1 MRSAAADAAALAGD
15 HADALH
21 WLDVVEAVGSELS
34 AEYTT
39 NAWHGGASC
48 AEPARQSSRRRERD
62 EPRSFPHPRRHHDLP
77 ALSALPPGGRQKA
90 AWMGMVRCPRCLARG
105 GVAVELFSSPL
116 PPDSLYAE
124 TQPTEGLPA

>member
-1 MRSAAADAAALAGD
+1 MSAM
-15 HADALH
+15 
-21 WLDVVEAVGSELS
+21 
-34 AEYTT
+34 
-39 NAWHGGASC
+39 N
-48 AEPARQSSRRRERD
+48 PARSPTRVGTMTYLHC
-62 EPRSFPHPRRHHDLP
+62 PRCRL
-77 ALSALPPGGRQKA
+77 AVAQKA